1 MSLRLPDLDDRTY
14 EDLLAEAR
22 ALIPGLYPAW
32 TDHNPTDPGITLIE
46 LFAWLTEMLIYRT
59 NRLPRENVITFLRL
73 LNGPAWS
80 PGGDLDEDIRATVAD
95 LRERH
100 RAVTRED
107 YELLSREASRGVAR
121 ARCVPLRDLGAPT
134 EPERETPRAAHVSVI
149 LVPDPDV
156 SGAVDPAS
164 AEGAPLPSAG
174 LLETVIADLEPR
186 RLLTVRNSVVAP
198 VYVPVQAEIVI
209 ARRSD
214 TPEQKVRG
222 DILDALT
229 AFLDPLTGGPE
240 GRGWPFGRD
249 VYVSEMYQILEKIQG
264 VDYVPDL
271 QLASLCPGGAQRC
284 SPARELWHDR
294 GDFIGLGLS
303 AHHLPWALF
312 TDAGLF
318 VAPAAAFVSV
328 EVRASVTRGES
339 EGLTAEAVRR
349 AVQAELRSLFHP
361 LHEGPNGESAWEI
374 TDAQIQAALL
384 ALMEVS
390 EVLSL
395 ELITDPAHRFQQ
407 DNAAGVRL
415 KAGEVADLLSSVES
429 N

>member
-14 EDLLAEAR
+14 EDLLEEAR

-32 TDHNPTDPGITLIE
+32 TDHNPTDPGITLVE

-59 NRLPRENVITFLRL
+59 NRLPQENVITFLRL

-80 PGGDLDEDIRATVAD
+80 PGGDLDEDIRASVAD
-95 LRERH
+95 LRKRH
-100 RAVTRED
+100 RTVTRED
-107 YELLSREASRGVAR
+107 YELLSREAAPGVAR
-121 ARCVPLRDLGAPT
+121 ARCVPLRDLAAAT
-134 EPERETPRAAHVSVI
+134 EPEREKARAAHISVI
-149 LVPDPDV
+149 LVPDPHV
-156 SGAVDPAS
+156 PGAVDPAS
-164 AEGAPLPSAG
+164 AEGAPLPSAE
-174 LLETVIADLEPR
+174 LLDEVAEKLEPA
-186 RLLTVRNSVVAP
+186 RLITIHNSVVAP
-198 VYVPVQAEIVI
+198 VYVPVQAEIIV

-214 TPEQKVRG
+214 TPEQTVR
-222 DILDALT
+222 DNILAALT

-249 VYVSEMYQILEKIQG
+249 VYISELYQILERVQG

-284 SPARELWHDR
+284 MPARELWHDR

-312 TDAGLF
+312 KDAGLF
-318 VAPAAAFVSV
+318 VAPAAAFVPV
-328 EVRASVTRGES
+328 EVRTAVTRGES
-339 EGLTAEAVRR
+339 EGLAAETVRR
-349 AVQAELRSLFHP
+349 AVQEELRSLFHP
-361 LHEGPNGESAWEI
+361 LHEGPDGESAWEI
-374 TDAQIQAALL
+374 TDVQIQAALL

-390 EVLSL
+390 EVQNL
-395 ELITDPAHRFQQ
+395 ELIADPAHRFQQ
-407 DNAAGVRL
+407 GNTAGIRI
-415 KAGEVADLLSSVES
+415 KAGEVVDLSSFVES